1 MSLDNYI
8 SVLGFI
14 SYHAVVFVFLMMFQY
29 LFSNTFK
36 KAANV
41 AFQQTINSILLGVVY
56 LIAAPTAGFLLLM
69 TLVGIPFGLMLL
81 FSYTISILLLILI
94 TPVLIANLINRSGNF
109 NLGLWRLSLLS
120 LIVLWVITLSF
131 RILVLGWIVL
141 GILSCLSLGSVLNI
155 INWRHISE
163 SISLIKD
170 QISLIN
176 KK

>member
-1 MSLDNYI
+1 MSLDDYI

-14 SYHAVVFVFLMMFQY
+14 SYHAVVFVFLVMFQY
-29 LFSNTFK
+29 LFSKIFK

-41 AFQQTINSILLGVVY
+41 AFHQTIKSMLFGVVY
-56 LIAAPTAGFLLLM
+56 LIAAPIAGFLLLM

-81 FSYTISILLLILI
+81 FSYAISILLLILI

-131 RILVLGWIVL
+131 RISVLGWIVL
-141 GILSCLSLGSVLNI
+141 GILSGLSLGSLLNN
-155 INWRHISE
+155 INWRRVTE

-176 KK
+176 RK